1 MSLGWALVNTWVVA
15 AVLALTGLVAL
26 VAAVQMLR
34 DRPIGDRGFAV
45 LAVTEAAVAVQVVVG
60 VVLLAGTDDDVD
72 AVLFVGYLVGVLVAL
87 PIGAFW
93 SLAERS
99 RAGTGVVLLAALTVV
114 ALELRLLD
122 IWAAG
127 T

>member
-1 MSLGWALVNTWVVA
+1 MNTWVVV
-15 AVLALTGLVAL
+15 AVLTLTVLAAA
-26 VAAVQMLR
+26 VAAVQMVR
-34 DRPIGDRGFAV
+34 DQPIGDRTFAV
-45 LAVTEAAVAVQVVVG
+45 LALAEAAVLVQLVLG
-60 VVLLAGTDDDVD
+60 LVLLVGTENDVD
-72 AVLFVGYLVGVLVAL
+72 AVLFVGYLVGLLVAL

-114 ALELRLLD
+114 ALEVRLVD

-127 T
+127 V

>member
-1 MSLGWALVNTWVVA
+1 MNTWVVV
-15 AVLALTGLVAL
+15 AVLALTVLAAAA
-26 VAAVQMLR
+26 AAVQMVR
-34 DRPIGDRGFAV
+34 DQPIGDRTFVVLALAEVAV
-45 LAVTEAAVAVQVVVG
+45 LVQLVVG
-60 VVLLAGTDDDVD
+60 VVQLVVTENDVD
-72 AVLFVGYLVGVLVAL
+72 EVLFVGYLVGLLVAL

-114 ALELRLLD
+114 ALELRLAD

-127 T
+127 V

>member
-45 LAVTEAAVAVQVVVG
+45 LAVTEAAVTVQVVVG

>member
-1 MSLGWALVNTWVVA
+1 MNSWVVA
-15 AVLALTGLVAL
+15 AVLVLTAAS
-26 VAAVQMLR
+26 AAVAVVQMVR
-34 DRPIGDRGFAV
+34 DQPIGDRTFVV
-45 LAVTEAAVAVQVVVG
+45 LALTEAAVLVQLVLG
-60 VVLLAGTDDDVD
+60 VVLLVGTRNDVD
-72 AVLFVGYLVGVLVAL
+72 AALFVGYLVGLLVAL

-114 ALELRLLD
+114 ALELRLVD

-127 T
+127 V

>member
-1 MSLGWALVNTWVVA
+1 MNTWVVA
-15 AVLALTGLVAL
+15 AVLALTVLVAL
-26 VAAVQMLR
+26 VAAVQMVR
-34 DRPIGDRGFAV
+34 DEPVGDRSFVVLAAAELAV
-45 LAVTEAAVAVQVVVG
+45 LAQLVVG
-60 VVLLAGTDDDVD
+60 VVLLVGTDNDVD
-72 AVLFVGYLVGVLVAL
+72 AVLFVGYLVGLLVAL

-99 RAGTGVVLLAALTVV
+99 RAGTGVVLLAALTVA